1 MMQFVHPRLNILH
14 IFDLLLSIV
23 CFPCCVFIFKQQT
36 TSNDIYQLMLFFLIQ
51 TQFVVSYTISTIVM
65 TFCFNND
72 TSILQWNNLFDVNGI
87 NIQLLIVSYFST
99 IFPSNPIYHLYFVSY
114 YFHCCIINILE
125 QYWNIKQSKG
135 SPLAL

>member
-1 MMQFVHPRLNILH
+1 
-14 IFDLLLSIV
+14 
-23 CFPCCVFIFKQQT
+23 
-36 TSNDIYQLMLFFLIQ
+36 MLFFLIQ

-135 SPLAL
+135 SPLALWRWYKYKYQPGSQQPLHYIFQIQSHLTALKGQFMSAILV